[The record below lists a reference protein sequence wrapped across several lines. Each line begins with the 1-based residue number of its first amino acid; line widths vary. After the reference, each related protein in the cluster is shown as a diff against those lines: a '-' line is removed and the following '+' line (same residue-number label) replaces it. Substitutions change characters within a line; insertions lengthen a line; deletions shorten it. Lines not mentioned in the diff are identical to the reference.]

1 VGRSLETN
9 PVKCLY
15 LDTHILVWLYQDG
28 AARLTPQGIRA
39 IEEAEQLLISPMV
52 ELELIYLHEILRIN
66 CPGNTLLD
74 SLRHDIGLEL
84 CTQSFAAVIGEALTL
99 DWTRDPFD
107 RIIVAQAAHR
117 GSPLLTADQNIRNH
131 YSGAIW

>member
-1 VGRSLETN
+1 MEAVT
-9 PVKCLY
+9 VKPLY

-28 AARLTPQGIRA
+28 ATRLTPLAVRA

-52 ELELIYLHEILRIN
+52 ELELTYLYEISRIN
-66 CPGNTLLD
+66 CPALNILD
-74 SLRHDIGLEL
+74 SLRRDIGLET
-84 CTQSFAAVIGEALTL
+84 CKQPFAAVVGAALTL

-107 RIIVAQAAHR
+107 RLIVAQAAHR
-117 GSPLLTADQNIRNH
+117 ASPLLTADQNIREH